1 MTPALA
7 ESVALFRELGW
18 EGEPLERAPELPVGT
33 PAQQRT
39 AAKGLQRGDWG
50 HFGAIGPN
58 TVTWVSDIPV
68 DSDALGLFA
77 IRMGVDARRSVELAP
92 RPGVVD
98 DDVLL
103 ACLAPRGPEFA
114 VDFVR
119 RTCLREWRNSDRS
132 SSPYGP
138 VSVRLAELH
147 GLPVPDAVG
156 YLLDW
161 VVVAAWAL
169 GEDVEVVPL
178 RSAPPSVDQVEG
190 RFAEHVRAAVA
201 AGVPGTSP
209 LPVLLGTGVRRGWV
223 DRAEALSLAFA
234 ALDTAVRPSDR
245 KAWAVAITDG
255 LGLTDTELVA
265 RADAL
270 VAVLSTGEAPL
281 VEAFA
286 PRLLGLVHD
295 DLLADV
301 LAAALTARTK
311 KALLVVLKA
320 AAARRPSA
328 AVLGELAELVG
339 PRAAD
344 KDKAVAAAA
353 GKVLDAW
360 GASRP
365 RREPEPT
372 AGRGWWQPTPDL
384 WEVPRFEAGEASP
397 EALTDLAAV
406 LLDRPESARDVEDER
421 LLVLANEVA
430 RRDPAAAR
438 RALQGVPVNH
448 QGALHA
454 VPAWLDGTLAG
465 DGGTPETAREIAV
478 LLRLG
483 ELPSVLSAPT
493 WVDLRID
500 PRDLVERLRAYAAAE
515 VDVAEPDLLLA
526 VARVDRTRI
535 TPGLLDDL
543 GRVAAPMRT
552 PGARAARSAG
562 ELARDLLGGPAPEP
576 VRGPMPG
583 ADLSYGRYLPQAS
596 DGLIWRQVVRRAD
609 PLPSLAAAHLLGVQ
623 RTAHARAAADLA
635 EAVTEAWQRGL
646 LRPGVADV
654 THLHDGKAITQVA
667 ALAAALL
674 DLAREGLASVAWPV
688 LDDLLVCSLE
698 GLRMG
703 AGAAEVAE
711 AMRELA
717 PEALAGV
724 ASGVADESVLDVPGL
739 RALAARGGSS
749 RAVVAAREAVALLPD
764 RAPVVPSETEPECSQ
779 IDLDAVWPAGVHGPD
794 APDDRGVLQIRLDAK
809 SLAIDLLL
817 PDQPGTTFRVRGH
830 WGPSFFDFDGRV
842 RAWAGSDHVHL
853 RWTGEQIVVDP
864 VPLASP
870 LPEVPAVL
878 PLSLVVAA
886 LASVAE
892 DGQPGQIAGRVLG
905 GLVEKGRI
913 GSSGVRAAMRFLLTQ
928 PEVSPARVVRVI
940 ENHPHLLP
948 TLWPLLTEPIRV
960 AGLSDAP
967 PPRWLNQ
974 VLALAIAHAPTLR
987 AAAAA
992 GRLPADAAAWPGL
1005 AELAAR
1011 SGKSA
1016 TLDKARSLQT
1026 LLS

>member
-1 MTPALA
+1 MKPELA
-7 ESVALFRELGW
+7 EAVAIFRELGW
-18 EGEPLERAPELPVGT
+18 EGEPIERAPELPIGT

-50 HFGAIGPN
+50 HFGEIGPN

-68 DSDALGLFA
+68 DRDALGLFA

-92 RPGVVD
+92 RPGDVD

-119 RTCLREWRNSDRS
+119 RTCLREWRSSDRS

-156 YLLDW
+156 YLMDW

-169 GEDVEVVPL
+169 GEDVEIVPL
-178 RSAPPSVDQVEG
+178 RSAPPSVERVEA

-286 PRLLGLVHD
+286 PRLLGAVGD
-295 DLLADV
+295 DVLPDV

-320 AAARRPSA
+320 AGARRPSPA
-328 AVLGELAELVG
+328 LVGELAALIE
-339 PRAAD
+339 PRADD

-353 GKVLDAW
+353 ATVLDAW
-360 GASRP
+360 GASRELP
-365 RREPEPT
+365 EPEPT
-372 AGRGWWQPTPDL
+372 TVRGWWQPTPDL
-384 WEVPRFEAGEASP
+384 WEVPRFDPAETSP
-397 EALTDLAAV
+397 EALTDLAA
-406 LLDRPESARDVEDER
+406 LLLGRPESTRDLEDER

-438 RALQGVPVNH
+438 RALQGVPVNL

-454 VPAWLDGTLAG
+454 VPGWLDGTLSG
-465 DGGTPETAREIAV
+465 DGWTPEAARENAV
-478 LLRLG
+478 WLRLG
-483 ELPSVLSAPT
+483 ELPSVLSTPT

-500 PRDLVERLRAYAAAE
+500 PGDLLDRLKGYAAAGVE
-515 VDVAEPDLLLA
+515 VAEADLLLA
-526 VARVDRTRI
+526 LGRVDRA
-535 TPGLLDDL
+535 LLDPSLLHDL
-543 GRVAAPMRT
+543 GSGP
-552 PGARAARSAG
+552 AG
-562 ELARDLLGGPAPEP
+562 EIVRDVLDGPAPEP

-596 DGLIWRQVVRRAD
+596 DGLIWRQLVRRAE
-609 PLPSLAAAHLLGVQ
+609 PLPSLAATHLLGVQ
-623 RTAHARAAADLA
+623 RTAHPRAAADLA

-667 ALAAALL
+667 ALAVVLL
-674 DLAREGLASVAWPV
+674 DLAREGMASVAWPV
-688 LDDLLVCSLE
+688 LDDLLTSCLD
-698 GLRMG
+698 GTRLA
-703 AGAAEVAE
+703 AGAAEAAE
-711 AMRELA
+711 AMRDLA
-717 PEALAGV
+717 PEALAAV
-724 ASGVADESVLDVPGL
+724 ASGLADESVLDVPGL
-739 RALAARGGSS
+739 RALARRDGSS
-749 RAVVAAREAVALLPD
+749 RAVVAARETVAMLPERAV
-764 RAPVVPSETEPECSQ
+764 VVPPEPEPVPV
-779 IDLDAVWPAGVHGPD
+779 DLDAVWPADAGGPS
-794 APDDRGVLQIRLDAK
+794 APDDGAVLTVHRQGAI
-809 SLAIDLLL
+809 LAVDLVL
-817 PDQPGTTFRVRGH
+817 PDRKDESFRVGSH
-830 WGPSFFDFDGRV
+830 WGGACFGYDGRAD
-842 RAWAGSDHVHL
+842 AWAGEDHVHL
-853 RWTGEQIVVDP
+853 RWDGVRIVVDP
-864 VPLASP
+864 VPPTSTP
-870 LPEVPAVL
+870 PEAPRVL
-878 PLSLVVAA
+878 PVALVAAA
-886 LASVAE
+886 LALVAE
-892 DGQPGQIAGRVLG
+892 DGPTAKIAYRTVHGMAER
-905 GLVEKGRI
+905 GRI
-913 GSSGVRAAMRFLLTQ
+913 GSAGVRSAMQTLLTQ
-928 PEVSPARVVRVI
+928 PEVSPARVIRALDSG
-940 ENHPHLLP
+940 PHLLP

-974 VLALAIAHAPTLR
+974 VLVVALAHAPTLR

-1011 SGKSA
+1011 PGKSA